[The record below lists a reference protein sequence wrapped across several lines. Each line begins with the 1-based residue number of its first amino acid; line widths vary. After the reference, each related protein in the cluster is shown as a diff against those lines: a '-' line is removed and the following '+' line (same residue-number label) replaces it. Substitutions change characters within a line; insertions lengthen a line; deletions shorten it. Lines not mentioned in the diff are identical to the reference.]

1 MLFRLSSSLNPST
14 TMVPTP
20 RSIASDSSWALL
32 LFPWKYMFLV
42 WNPALA
48 ATATSPPETTSKHS
62 PSSEAICAIAR
73 LRNAFEA

>member
-1 MLFRLSSSLNPST
+1 
-14 TMVPTP
+14 
-20 RSIASDSSWALL
+20 
-32 LFPWKYMFLV
+32 MFLV

-73 LRNAFEA
+73 LRNAFEAYATCVFG